1 MRRKRE
7 PKNSGLLVHW
17 PVIVFGSALIAL
29 ISTLAYQ
36 ASHSAPP
43 SPGRVSGTVPV
54 HYDRAGDAMPFP
66 ATLEPASFKQ
76 TEVREA
82 YQTAKEIPEVLAQQP
97 CYCYCQRKG
106 HRSLLDCFKTDHA
119 ASCSICIREALL
131 AAQMHRQQKSAE
143 ETGSQTISTALCKT
157 AWPNRL
163 LIPMCKAEGS
173 FRRS

>member
-1 MRRKRE
+1 MGRKRE
-7 PKNSGLLVHW
+7 SKSSGLLVHW
-17 PVIVFGSALIAL
+17 PVIVFGSALVAL
-29 ISTLAYQ
+29 VSTLAYQ

-43 SPGRVSGTVPV
+43 SRERGSRAVPV

-66 ATLEPASFKQ
+66 ATLEPGSFKQ

-119 ASCSICIREALL
+119 ASCSICTREALL
-131 AAQMHRQQKSAE
+131 AAQMHRHQKSAQE
-143 ETGSQTISTALCKT
+143 IRRAITQGPWAG
-157 AWPNRL
+157 
-163 LIPMCKAEGS
+163 EGS
-173 FRRS
+173 SNQ

>member
-7 PKNSGLLVHW
+7 SKNSGLLVHW
-17 PVIVFGSALIAL
+17 PLIVFGSALIT
-29 ISTLAYQ
+29 IFSTLVYK
-36 ASHSAPP
+36 ASHSP
-43 SPGRVSGTVPV
+43 SRGPGSGAVPV

-119 ASCSICIREALL
+119 ASCSICVREALL
-131 AAQMHRQQKSAE
+131 AAQMHRQQKLAE
-143 ETGSQTISTALCKT
+143 EIRRAITQGPWAG
-157 AWPNRL
+157 
-163 LIPMCKAEGS
+163 EGS
-173 FRRS
+173 SNQY

>member
-1 MRRKRE
+1 MRRKRV

-17 PVIVFGSALIAL
+17 RVIVFGSALIAL

-36 ASHSAPP
+36 ASHSVPP
-43 SPGRVSGTVPV
+43 NSGRGSGAVPV

-66 ATLEPASFKQ
+66 ATLKPANFKQ

-106 HRSLLDCFKTDHA
+106 HRSLLDCFRTDHA

-131 AAQMHRQQKSAE
+131 AAQLHRQQKSAE
-143 ETGSQTISTALCKT
+143 EIRRAITQGPWAG
-157 AWPNRL
+157 
-163 LIPMCKAEGS
+163 EGNS
-173 FRRS
+173 NQ

>member
-17 PVIVFGSALIAL
+17 PVIVFGSALIAI

-43 SPGRVSGTVPV
+43 SLGRVSGTVPV

-66 ATLEPASFKQ
+66 ETLEPASFKQ

-82 YQTAKEIPEVLAQQP
+82 YQRAKEIPEVLAQQP

-143 ETGSQTISTALCKT
+143 EIRRAITQGPWAG
-157 AWPNRL
+157 
-163 LIPMCKAEGS
+163 EGS
-173 FRRS
+173 SNQ

>member
-1 MRRKRE
+1 MGRKRE
-7 PKNSGLLVHW
+7 SKKSGLLVHW

-29 ISTLAYQ
+29 FSTLAYK
-36 ASHSAPP
+36 ACHSAPP
-43 SPGRVSGTVPV
+43 SPGPGSGAVPV
-54 HYDRAGDAMPFP
+54 YHDRAEDAMPFP

-131 AAQMHRQQKSAE
+131 AAQMHRQLKSAE
-143 ETGSQTISTALCKT
+143 EIRRAITRGPWAG
-157 AWPNRL
+157 
-163 LIPMCKAEGS
+163 EGS
-173 FRRS
+173 SNQ